1 MKYTKKRILVPIIPT
16 MILGTLLVTGLSSCA
31 DSGKSE
37 LVKRLEAIFYD
48 PSFAKIPDV
57 PFNVADYGAIG
68 DGEMLDTK
76 AIQDCIDAA
85 AEAGGGVVSFP
96 RGVFLTGAIFVKS
109 NVELR
114 IDKGVTIK
122 AEEAGEI
129 NHALEWTMENVS
141 LYLPGSAKIELTNAV
156 DVEVPE
162 YIIEETSQA
171 EE

>member
-1 MKYTKKRILVPIIPT
+1 MKYTKIRILVPIIPA

-57 PFNVADYGAIG
+57 PFNVSDYRAIG

-85 AEAGGGVVSFP
+85 TEAGGGVVSFP
-96 RGVFLTGAIFVKS
+96 QGVFLTGAIFVKS

-114 IDKGVTIK
+114 IDKGVTIM
-122 AEEAGEI
+122 AIQDDSQYPEIWSRIAGVEMYWPAALI
-129 NHALEWTMENVS
+129 NINKQKNVRVTGQGIS
-141 LYLPGSAKIELTNAV
+141 GNGTSA
-156 DVEVPE
+156 
-162 YIIEETSQA
+162 
-171 EE
+171 